1 VQQGG
6 KTSMFRNVAEL
17 VELAVSQ
24 NKKIS
29 EIMIEQEMEVTGLSR
44 EEIIAR
50 MEKNLTVMEQAV
62 EKGLKGVKSHSGL
75 TGGDAVLLQK
85 YIEKGEFLS
94 GETILDAVSKAVATN
109 EVNAAMGTICATPTA
124 GSAGVVP
131 GTLFAVKNKLNPTRE
146 EMVAFLFTAGA
157 FGYVVANN
165 ASISGAAGGCQ
176 AEVGSASG
184 MAAAAIVE
192 MAGGTPEQCAEAM
205 AITLKNMLGL
215 VCDPVAGLVEVPCVK
230 RNAMGAANAMIAAD
244 MALAGIKSRIPCDE
258 VIDAM
263 FKIGQSM
270 PIALKETAQGGL
282 AATPTG
288 RKLEEKIFGIPL
300 KDRE

>member
-1 VQQGG
+1 M
-6 KTSMFRNVAEL
+6 MFRNVAEL
-17 VELAVSQ
+17 VELAVTQ

-29 EIMIEQEMEVTGLSR
+29 DIMIEQEIEVTGRTR
-44 EEIIAR
+44 EEILSK
-50 MEKNLTVMEQAV
+50 MENQLQVMERAV
-62 EKGLKGVKSHSGL
+62 ERGLGGVHSHSGL
-75 TGGDAVLLQK
+75 TGGDAVLLQR
-85 YIEKGEFLS
+85 YIEKGQFLS
-94 GETILDAVSKAVATN
+94 GELLLDAVSKAVATN

-146 EMVAFLFTAGA
+146 QMVAFLFTAGA
-157 FGYVVANN
+157 FGFVVANN

-192 MAGGTPEQCAEAM
+192 MAGGTPNQCAEAM

-230 RNAMGAANAMIAAD
+230 RNAMGAANAMVAAD
-244 MALAGIKSRIPCDE
+244 MALAGISSRIPCDE

-263 FKIGQSM
+263 FKIGQAM
-270 PIALKETAQGGL
+270 PTALKETAQGGL
-282 AATPTG
+282 AATSTG
-288 RKLEEKIFGIPL
+288 RQLEAKIFGTPQ
-300 KDRE
+300 KESE

>member
-1 VQQGG
+1 
-6 KTSMFRNVAEL
+6 MFRNVAEL
-17 VELAVSQ
+17 VEMATTRNLP
-24 NKKIS
+24 IS
-29 EIMIEQEMEVTGLSR
+29 EIMIEQEMNVTGR
-44 EEIIAR
+44 TRAEILAQ
-50 MEKNLTVMEQAV
+50 METNLQVMEQAV
-62 EKGLKGVKSHSGL
+62 ERGLNGVVSHSGL
-75 TGGDAVLLQK
+75 TGGDAVLLQE
-85 YIEKGEFLS
+85 YIKKGQFLS
-94 GETILDAVSKAVATN
+94 GEIILDAVSKAVATN
-109 EVNAAMGTICATPTA
+109 EVNAAMGMICATPTA

-146 EMVAFLFTAGA
+146 QMIAFLFNSGA
-157 FGYVVANN
+157 FGFVVANN

-176 AEVGSASG
+176 AEVGSAAG

-192 MAGGTPEQCAEAM
+192 MAGGTPEQSAHAM

-258 VIDAM
+258 VIDSM
-263 FKIGQSM
+263 YRIGQAM
-270 PIALKETAQGGL
+270 PTALKETARGGL

-288 RKLEEKIFGIPL
+288 RRLEAEIFGSAAAAN
-300 KDRE
+300 K

>member
-1 VQQGG
+1 VTG
-6 KTSMFRNVAEL
+6 KTR
-17 VELAVSQ
+17 
-24 NKKIS
+24 
-29 EIMIEQEMEVTGLSR
+29 EQV
-44 EEIIAR
+44 IAQ
-50 MEKNLTVMEQAV
+50 MDTNLTVMEQAV
-62 EKGLKGVKSHSGL
+62 ERGLNGVVSHSGL
-75 TGGDAVLLQK
+75 TGGDAVLLQD
-85 YIEKGEFLS
+85 YINKGNFLS
-94 GETILDAVSKAVATN
+94 GEVILDAVSKAVATN
-109 EVNAAMGTICATPTA
+109 EVNAAMGMICATPTA

-146 EMVAFLFTAGA
+146 QMLNFLFTSGA
-157 FGYVVANN
+157 FGFVVANN

-192 MAGGTPEQCAEAM
+192 MAGGTPEQSAHAM

-244 MALAGIKSRIPCDE
+244 MALAGITSRIPCDE

-263 FKIGQSM
+263 YRIGQSM
-270 PIALKETAQGGL
+270 PSSLRETAQGGL

-288 RKLEEKIFGIPL
+288 RRLEAEIFGNAAAG
-300 KDRE
+300 K

>member
-1 VQQGG
+1 
-6 KTSMFRNVAEL
+6 MFRNVAEL
-17 VELAVSQ
+17 VELAESQ
-24 NKKIS
+24 GKKIS
-29 EIMIEQEMEVTGLSR
+29 QVMIEQEIAVTGRTL
-44 EEIIAR
+44 EQVLNQMDKNLEV
-50 MEKNLTVMEQAV
+50 MEKAV
-62 EKGLKGVKSHSGL
+62 ERGLKGVRSHSGL
-75 TGGDAVLLQK
+75 TGGDAVLLQE
-85 YIEKGEFLS
+85 YIKKGNFLS
-94 GETILDAVSKAVATN
+94 GEIILDAVSKAVATN

-146 EMVAFLFTAGA
+146 QMIEFLFAAGA
-157 FGYVVANN
+157 FGFVVANN

-176 AEVGSASG
+176 AEVGSAAG

-192 MAGGTPEQCAEAM
+192 MAGGTPSQSAEAM

-230 RNAMGAANAMIAAD
+230 RNAMGAANAMVAAD
-244 MALAGIKSRIPCDE
+244 MALAGITSRIPCDE

-263 FKIGQSM
+263 YKIGLTM
-270 PIALKETAQGGL
+270 PVGLRETAQGGL

-288 RKLEEKIFGIPL
+288 RELEAKIFGISL
-300 KDRE
+300 ESKK

>member
-1 VQQGG
+1 
-6 KTSMFRNVAEL
+6 MFRNVAEL
-17 VELAVSQ
+17 IEIAQSS

-29 EIMIEQEMEVTGLSR
+29 EIMIEQEMEFTGRTR
-44 EEIIAR
+44 EEIFEQ
-50 MEKNLTVMEQAV
+50 MDKNLTIMEQAV
-62 EKGLKGVKSHSGL
+62 ERGLEGVRSVSGL

-85 YIEKGEFLS
+85 YIEKGNFLT
-94 GETILDAVSKAVATN
+94 GKNILDAVSKAVATN

-131 GTLFAVKNKLNPTRE
+131 GTLFAVKNVLNPTRE
-146 EMVAFLFTAGA
+146 EMINFLFTSGA
-157 FGYVVANN
+157 FGFVVANN

-192 MAGGTPEQCAEAM
+192 MAGGTPDQCAQAM

-230 RNAMGAANAMIAAD
+230 RNAMGAANAMVAAD
-244 MALAGIKSRIPCDE
+244 MALAGITSTIPCDE

-263 FKIGQSM
+263 YKIGLTM
-270 PIALKETAQGGL
+270 PTALKETAQGGL

-288 RKLEEKIFGIPL
+288 RELEAKIFGVPL
-300 KDRE
+300 QKGD